1 MGTGHYAGCS
11 CSACID
17 AERSDACR
25 TCVTDSYFD
34 EGFAAANYLRFCDSW
49 IAIGLAATL
58 ELVIDD
64 TPPWEP
70 PRPRGVAR
78 NAIAR
83 RLGIPAAEAK

>member
-1 MGTGHYAGCS
+1 MDLSICFHCGEPHLFTCPRLP
-11 CSACID
+11 D
-17 AERSDACR
+17 RLRAERDR
-25 TCVTDSYFD
+25 
-34 EGFAAANYLRFCDSW
+34 ERWLRFCDAW
-49 IAIGLAATL
+49 VAIGLAATL